1 MTRILSYNILVGAT
15 RRVNELTNM
24 ITAANPDIVGLVEA
38 TNPHVVEELAR
49 RLGMQHVMSAYPQHL
64 QDWQVALL
72 SRLPIIS
79 SKTHLNLQDMNKPV
93 LEVCLEEPDGTQF
106 TVFVTHL
113 SADFSHGWAGD
124 AIRRREV
131 RELIRIMGVYS
142 GTPHLVMG
150 DFNSLSPGDPFKA
163 SALLRYI
170 VKLDKDYQKNP
181 SSTIGHPYLDFVVP
195 PPLRIFTPLLR
206 IIPRS
211 KLLCWLFDAAASLY
225 APRGCISL
233 LKNAGYIDCF
243 RKLNPA
249 AKGFSC
255 PSGAPA
261 GRIDYIFASPELA
274 QDLSLCYIPTEGNGT
289 AGEAASDHL
298 PVVAEF
304 DLPVK
309 KISSTEHVIEA
320 GEEVQV

>member
-15 RRVNELTNM
+15 RRVNQLTDM

-49 RLGMQHVMSAYPQHL
+49 RLGMQHVMSAYPRHRE
-64 QDWQVALL
+64 DWQVALL
-72 SRLPIIS
+72 SRLPIIT
-79 SKTHLNLQDMNKPV
+79 SKTHFNPQVMAKPV
-93 LEVCLEEPDGTQF
+93 LEVCLEESDGTQL

-113 SADFSHGWAGD
+113 AAAFSHGWAGD

-131 RELIRIMGVYS
+131 RELIRIMGEQS
-142 GTPHLVMG
+142 GTPHLIMG

-170 VKLDKDYQKNP
+170 VKLDKSYQKNP
-181 SSTIGHPYLDFVVP
+181 SATVGHPYLDFVVP
-195 PPLRIFTPLLR
+195 APLRIFTPLLR
-206 IIPRS
+206 IIPSS
-211 KLLCWLFDAAASLY
+211 KVLCQMFDAAASLY

-255 PSGAPA
+255 PSAAPA

-274 QDLSLCYIPTEGNGT
+274 QNLSLCYIPTEGNGT

-304 DLPVK
+304 GLPIK
-309 KISSTEHVIEA
+309 KSVSTEHVMEA

>member
-15 RRVNELTNM
+15 RRVNQLADM
-24 ITAANPDIVGLVEA
+24 ITAANPDVVGLVEA

-49 RLGMQHVMSAYPQHL
+49 RLGMQHVISAYPKHL

-79 SKTHLNLQDMNKPV
+79 SRTHLNPQVMNKPV

-113 SADFSHGWAGD
+113 SAAFSHGWAGD

-131 RELIRIMGVYS
+131 RELIRIMGEHR

-163 SALLRYI
+163 SALLRYV

-181 SSTIGHPYLDFVVP
+181 SATIGHPYLDFVVP
-195 PPLRIFTPLLR
+195 PQLRIFTPLLR

-211 KLLCWLFDAAASLY
+211 KVLCWLFDAAASLY

-243 RKLNPA
+243 RELNPT

-289 AGEAASDHL
+289 TGEAASDHL

-309 KISSTEHVIEA
+309 KSVSTEPVMEA